1 MSFWTKIY
9 SLPKVL
15 NLWRQPT
22 RRTNLAEVTYLPYFD
37 QHDNFPLKW
46 HQAISESPSAT
57 ACVSTIQD
65 FLEGF
70 GFSDPSLEKKIVN
83 GRDETMFQIHQKTC
97 KDFGEFEGFY
107 WHFMFNR
114 QGKITEWSVLPFENC
129 RLGKPDSNG
138 YINKIYYNPYF
149 GTGDYK
155 TIRESTKAYHCYNF
169 KDVQTQIGEEG
180 ENYLGQVLFVGTTNA
195 LSRFYPLPEA
205 HSSYDWMRAEAGV
218 ADYHNDNINN
228 GLLQPYMLIMKG
240 DPNEPVRN
248 PDASSTEEPQ
258 TQAQAFDEI
267 VSSNF
272 MGAKRV
278 GNAWVHWVQNPDEK
292 PEVLTFPS
300 NNSGDLFVTVD
311 NQCTK
316 KITISFKVPAVL
328 ANIHEGVSLG
338 GDGNQIRVAVKL
350 MQQRVIKRQ
359 RILTD
364 SYQKILINF
373 YQPYAQEI
381 TIAPYNPYP
390 ELEVLDDKIW
400 NALSTEEKRDWI
412 EKNTEIELVDPVE
425 PQLTQPTPGTNGQNK
440 ITNALPVSFP
450 ENVRKSVKKALDYQ
464 DKMSLKCSSGG
475 GRMLSE
481 AIINNE
487 NLGYRNLKR
496 LYNYLKKNEVQKD
509 RTFMDGCEAVKYAA
523 FGGKEMETF
532 LENELKRFNAWLN

>member
-1 MSFWTKIY
+1 
-9 SLPKVL
+9 
-15 NLWRQPT
+15 
-22 RRTNLAEVTYLPYFD
+22 
-37 QHDNFPLKW
+37 
-46 HQAISESPSAT
+46 
-57 ACVSTIQD
+57 
-65 FLEGF
+65 
-70 GFSDPSLEKKIVN
+70 
-83 GRDETMFQIHQKTC
+83 
-97 KDFGEFEGFY
+97 
-107 WHFMFNR
+107 
-114 QGKITEWSVLPFENC
+114 
-129 RLGKPDSNG
+129 
-138 YINKIYYNPYF
+138 
-149 GTGDYK
+149 
-155 TIRESTKAYHCYNF
+155 
-169 KDVQTQIGEEG
+169 
-180 ENYLGQVLFVGTTNA
+180 
-195 LSRFYPLPEA
+195 
-205 HSSYDWMRAEAGV
+205 
-218 ADYHNDNINN
+218 
-228 GLLQPYMLIMKG
+228 
-240 DPNEPVRN
+240 
-248 PDASSTEEPQ
+248 
-258 TQAQAFDEI
+258 
-267 VSSNF
+267 
-272 MGAKRV
+272 
-278 GNAWVHWVQNPDEK
+278 
-292 PEVLTFPS
+292 
-300 NNSGDLFVTVD
+300 
-311 NQCTK
+311 
-316 KITISFKVPAVL
+316 
-328 ANIHEGVSLG
+328 VSLG